1 MHACALSPA
10 FLGANKKGQGKM
22 EPKGAGRSGSSASA
36 SARSSYSVVGTN
48 VNLSLINQTG
58 QPHAGNR
65 AGASGGGVVIS
76 PLPPGSIISK
86 ILIKAVSKRS
96 KKDPKTFTLRNINTL
111 IVKSPDMLKKEI
123 RKQLENSVI
132 KENFDVGF
140 FHTASTVPL
149 KTLKTSWTFGVTL
162 LKDGSTVC
170 GVMA

>member
-1 MHACALSPA
+1 
-10 FLGANKKGQGKM
+10 M

-140 FHTASTVPL
+140 FHTASTVVSIENSQDIWSDIAKGQKYCL
-149 KTLKTSWTFGVTL
+149 
-162 LKDGSTVC
+162 
-170 GVMA
+170 A